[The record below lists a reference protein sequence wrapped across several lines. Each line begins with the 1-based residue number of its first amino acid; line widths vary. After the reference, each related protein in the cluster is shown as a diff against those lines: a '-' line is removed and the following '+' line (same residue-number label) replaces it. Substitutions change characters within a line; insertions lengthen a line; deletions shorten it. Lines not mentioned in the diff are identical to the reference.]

1 MRIGGLP
8 YFIGNVSAAAL
19 AVVIVLS
26 TTPAAAQKQGGTL
39 RMYHND
45 NPPSASLLEEST
57 VSATGPFMAV
67 FNNLVMFDQQKP
79 NESMETIVPDL
90 AESWSWDDTRT
101 KLTFKLRQ
109 GVTWHDGKPF
119 TAKDVQC
126 TWHML
131 IGKGDTSD
139 FRKNPRKVWY
149 ENLSEVTISGDYEAT
164 FNLKAPQPAL
174 IMLLASGFSAVYPC
188 HVPQQVMRTKPV
200 GTGPFKFVEFKRGE
214 SIRLVRNA
222 EYFKKGKPYL
232 DGITYKIID
241 NRSTRLLAFT
251 SGEFDLT
258 YPSDI
263 TVPLMKDM
271 KSQVPKA
278 TCVLNASGVSS
289 NLIVNREKPP
299 FDNAEIRKAMS
310 LALNRDEFNT
320 ILSEGMA
327 TIGGG
332 MLPRPAGQWG
342 MPEEVIA
349 SLPGYSHDYAGRLK
363 QAQAIMQK
371 LGYGEGKTLKMKLPT
386 RNLPTYRDPAVILID
401 QLKKI
406 YIDSELE
413 VVDTPQW
420 YAKVARKDYT
430 VGFNLTGVS
439 VDDPDANLVENYS
452 CKSERNYTQYCNAEV
467 DKLLV
472 KQSQEADKDVR
483 RKLVWEI
490 ERILVEDAARPIIT
504 HGVSGNCWQP
514 YVKGYTA
521 HANSI
526 YNNTR
531 FEDTWLDK

>member
-1 MRIGGLP
+1 MRRGSLAG
-8 YFIGNVSAAAL
+8 FIGNVSLALAAL
-19 AVVIVLS
+19 AVIGAI
-26 TTPAAAQKQGGTL
+26 PAEAQKRGGIL

-67 FNNLVMFDQQKP
+67 FNNLVMFDQLKP
-79 NESMETIVPDL
+79 KETMDTIVPDL
-90 AESWSWDDTRT
+90 AESWSWDDSKT
-101 KLTFKLRQ
+101 KLTFKLHQ
-109 GVTWHDGKPF
+109 GVKWHDGKPF

-131 IGKGDTSD
+131 IGKGDVGD

-149 ENLSEVTISGDYEAT
+149 ENLSEVTINGDYEAT
-164 FNLKAPQPAL
+164 FNLKAPQPGL

-188 HVPQQVMRTKPV
+188 HVAQQVMRTKPI
-200 GTGPFKFVEFKRGE
+200 GTGPFKFVDFKRGE
-214 SIRLVRNA
+214 SITLTRNPD
-222 EYFKKGKPYL
+222 YFKKGKPYL
-232 DGITYKIID
+232 DGITYKVID

-251 SGEFDLT
+251 TGEFDLT
-258 YPSDI
+258 YPSDV

-271 KSQVPKA
+271 KAQAPTA
-278 TCVLNASGVSS
+278 TCVLNASGVSA

-310 LALNRDEFNT
+310 LAFNRDEFNK
-320 ILSEGMA
+320 ILSEGQA
-327 TIGGG
+327 TVGGA

-349 SLPGYSHDYAGRLK
+349 SLPGYSADYAGRLK

-371 LGYGEGKTLKMKLPT
+371 LGYGEGKSLKMKLPT

-406 YIDSELE
+406 YIESELE
-413 VVDTPQW
+413 IVDTPQW

-467 DKLLV
+467 DKLLMS
-472 KQSQEADKDVR
+472 QSRELDQDKR
-483 RKLVWEI
+483 RKLVWDI
-490 ERILVEDAARPIIT
+490 ERILVDDAARPIIQ
-504 HGVSGNCWQP
+504 HGVSGNCWHS

-521 HANSI
+521 HSNSI